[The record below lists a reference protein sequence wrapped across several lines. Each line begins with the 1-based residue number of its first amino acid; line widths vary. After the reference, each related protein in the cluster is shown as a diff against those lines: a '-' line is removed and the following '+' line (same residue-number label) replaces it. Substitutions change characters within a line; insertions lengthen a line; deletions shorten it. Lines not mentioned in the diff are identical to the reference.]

1 MGFFI
6 YYKRIHL
13 KAFADGKYMKI
24 KNPEYPLK
32 TIRAGILGVSGYTGG
47 QLFAL
52 LLKHPGVRLTYVAAN
67 NTQGPMGEI
76 YPEFLNRT
84 TLVCQKFN
92 IKETVKKCDVV
103 FLALPH
109 TESMNVA
116 PKLLKAGLRVID
128 LSADYRLNKPKVYET
143 WYGHKHTDTKN
154 LGKAIYG
161 MPELFRQ
168 KIKKAHF
175 IANPG
180 CYPTAAIL
188 GLAPLISTRRDI
200 QSIVVDAKS
209 GVSGAGRKATI
220 DRLFSETNEN
230 FKAYKVLCH
239 QHSPEIEQYLSQLAG
254 KATRIHFVAHLLP
267 ITRGI
272 LNTMY
277 VQLKEGIPLNQLH
290 SLYKKFYKVE
300 PFVRIHP
307 LGSQPETKNVAN
319 TNFCDI
325 GLSLSSD
332 KKMVVITSAIDNLVK
347 GAAGQAV
354 QNMNIMYGFNEIEG
368 LL

>member
-1 MGFFI
+1 MTVP
-6 YYKRIHL
+6 YSEYQL
-13 KAFADGKYMKI
+13 KAV
-24 KNPEYPLK
+24 
-32 TIRAGILGVSGYTGG
+32 RAGILGVSGYTGREV
-47 QLFAL
+47 LAL
-52 LLKHPGVRLTYVAAN
+52 LLKHPWVRITYVSAN
-67 NTQGPMGEI
+67 QTAGPISQI

-84 TLVCQKFN
+84 TLVCQAFDLKKV
-92 IKETVKKCDVV
+92 KEKCDLV

-109 TESMNVA
+109 TESMKLA
-116 PKLLKAGLRVID
+116 PKLLKAGLKVID
-128 LSADYRLNKPKVYET
+128 LSADYRLKNSRAYEQ
-143 WYGHKHTDTKN
+143 WYGRKHVDAKN
-154 LGKAIYG
+154 LTKAVYG
-161 MPELFRQ
+161 MPELFRT
-168 KIKKAHF
+168 KIKKAHL

-188 GLAPLISTRRDI
+188 GLAPLVSTRKDI

-209 GVSGAGRKATI
+209 GVSGAGRKAVVE
-220 DRLFSETNEN
+220 RLFCEVNEN
-230 FKAYKVLCH
+230 FKAYKVLNH
-239 QHSPEIEQYLSQLAG
+239 QHAPEIEQGLSQLAG
-254 KATRIHFVAHLLP
+254 HAAHIHFVAHLLP

-277 VQLKEGIPLNQLH
+277 VQLKEGITFNQLH
-290 SLYKKFYKVE
+290 SVYDKFYKAE

-307 LGSQPETKNVAN
+307 AGGQPQTKDVAN

-325 GLSLSSD
+325 GLAVSAD
-332 KKMVVITSAIDNLVK
+332 KKMAVITSAIDNLVK

>member
-1 MGFFI
+1 
-6 YYKRIHL
+6 
-13 KAFADGKYMKI
+13 MKN
-24 KNPEYPLK
+24 KDLNYPLK
-32 TIRAGILGVSGYTGG
+32 TIRAGIWGVSGYTGREA
-47 QLFAL
+47 LAL

-67 NTQGPMGEI
+67 NTQGPLSEI

-84 TLVCQKFN
+84 TLVCHKSN
-92 IKETVKKCDVV
+92 LKDTLAKCDVV

-109 TESMNVA
+109 TESMKVA
-116 PKLLKAGLRVID
+116 SKLLKAGLKVID
-128 LSADYRLNKPKVYET
+128 LSADYRLKNPQVYET
-143 WYGHKHTDTKN
+143 WYGHKHVDAKN
-154 LGKAIYG
+154 LGKAVYG
-161 MPELFRQ
+161 LPELFRQ
-168 KIKKAHF
+168 KIKGADF

-209 GVSGAGRKATI
+209 GVSGAGRKASI
-220 DRLFSETNEN
+220 GLLSAEVNEN
-230 FKAYKVLCH
+230 FKAYKVLKH
-239 QHSPEIEQYLSQLAG
+239 QHGPEIEQYLSQLAG
-254 KATRIHFVAHLLP
+254 KTTHVHFVAHLLP

-277 VQLKEGIPLNQLH
+277 VQLKDGITLNQLH
-290 SLYKKFYKVE
+290 SLYKKFYKME
-300 PFVRIHP
+300 PFVRLHP

-325 GLSLSSD
+325 GLALSSD
-332 KKMVVITSAIDNLVK
+332 KKMAVVTSAIDNLVK

-354 QNMNIMYGFNEIEG
+354 QNMNIMYGFNETEG

>member
-1 MGFFI
+1 
-6 YYKRIHL
+6 
-13 KAFADGKYMKI
+13 MK
-24 KNPEYPLK
+24 NNHSH
-32 TIRAGILGVSGYTGG
+32 IRAGVLGVSGYTGREA
-47 QLFAL
+47 FAL
-52 LLKHPGVRLTYVAAN
+52 LLNHPSVRVTYVAAHS
-67 NTQGPMGEI
+67 TYGPMSEI

-92 IKETVKKCDVV
+92 IKEAVDKCDVI

-109 TESMNVA
+109 TESMKVA
-116 PKLLKAGLRVID
+116 PKLLKEGLKVID
-128 LSADYRLNKPKVYET
+128 LSADYRLKSAQVYET
-143 WYGHKHTDTKN
+143 WYAHKHTDTKN
-154 LGKAIYG
+154 LGKAVYG

-168 KIKKAHF
+168 KIKGATF
-175 IANPG
+175 VANPG

-209 GVSGAGRKATI
+209 GVSGAGRKASLGL
-220 DRLFSETNEN
+220 LFSEANEN
-230 FKAYKVLCH
+230 FKAYKVLSH

-254 KATRIHFVAHLLP
+254 RATRVHFVAHLLP

-277 VQLKEGIPLNQLH
+277 VQLKDGTTINQVH
-290 SLYKKFYKVE
+290 SLYKKFYKME
-300 PFVRIHP
+300 PFVRLHP
-307 LGSQPETKNVAN
+307 MGAQPEIKSVAN

-325 GLSLSSD
+325 GLAVSPD
-332 KKMVVITSAIDNLVK
+332 KKMVVITSVIDNLVK

-354 QNMNIMYGFNEIEG
+354 QNMNIIYGFNETEG

>member
-1 MGFFI
+1 
-6 YYKRIHL
+6 
-13 KAFADGKYMKI
+13 MKT
-24 KNPEYPLK
+24 KNFENPYK
-32 TIRAGILGVSGYTGG
+32 TIRAGILGVSGYTVREI
-47 QLFAL
+47 FAL
-52 LLKHPGVRLTYVAAN
+52 LLNHPGVRLTYVAAN
-67 NTQGPMGEI
+67 NTHGPMSEI
-76 YPEFLNRT
+76 YPEFLDRT

-92 IKETVKKCDVV
+92 IKDTVKKCDVA

-116 PKLLKAGLRVID
+116 PKLLKAGLKVID
-128 LSADYRLNKPKVYET
+128 LSADYRFKSSKVYEN

-154 LGKAIYG
+154 LSNAIYG
-161 MPELFRQ
+161 LPELFRQ
-168 KIKKAHF
+168 KIKGAAF
-175 IANPG
+175 VANPG

-188 GLAPLISTRRDI
+188 GLAPLVSTRGDI

-209 GVSGAGRKATI
+209 GVSGAGRKASVGL
-220 DRLFSETNEN
+220 LFSEINEN
-230 FKAYKVLCH
+230 FKAYKVLSH
-239 QHSPEIEQYLSQLAG
+239 QHSPEIEQYLSLLAG
-254 KATRIHFVAHLLP
+254 HATDIHFVAHLLP

-277 VQLKEGIPLNQLH
+277 VQLKQRTSLNQLH
-290 SLYKKFYKVE
+290 SLYKKFYRIE

-307 LGSQPETKNVAN
+307 SGSQPEIKNVAH

-325 GLSLSSD
+325 GLALSRT
-332 KKMVVITSAIDNLVK
+332 KKMVVVTSAIDNLVK

>member
-1 MGFFI
+1 
-6 YYKRIHL
+6 
-13 KAFADGKYMKI
+13 MK
-24 KNPEYPLK
+24 NNY
-32 TIRAGILGVSGYTGG
+32 TYIRAGILGVSGYTGREV
-47 QLFAL
+47 FAL

-67 NTQGPMGEI
+67 NTQGAMADI
-76 YPEFLNRT
+76 YPEFLDRT

-92 IKETVKKCDVV
+92 IKKAVEKCDVV

-109 TESMNVA
+109 TESMKVA
-116 PKLLKAGLRVID
+116 PKLLKAGLKVID
-128 LSADYRLNKPKVYET
+128 LSADYRLKKPKVYET
-143 WYGHKHTDTKN
+143 WYNHKHTDSKN
-154 LGKAIYG
+154 FSKAVYG

-168 KIKKAHF
+168 KVKGASF
-175 IANPG
+175 VANPG

-209 GVSGAGRKATI
+209 GISGAGRKATV
-220 DRLFSETNEN
+220 DRLFSENNEN
-230 FKAYKVLCH
+230 FKAYKVLSH
-239 QHSPEIEQYLSQLAG
+239 QHAPEIEQYLSQLAG
-254 KATRIHFVAHLLP
+254 RATPIHFVAHLLP

-277 VQLKEGIPLNQLH
+277 VQLKEGITLSQAH

-325 GLSLSSD
+325 GLAVSAD

>member
-1 MGFFI
+1 
-6 YYKRIHL
+6 
-13 KAFADGKYMKI
+13 MK
-24 KNPEYPLK
+24 NDY
-32 TIRAGILGVSGYTGG
+32 TYIRAGILGVSGYTGREA
-47 QLFAL
+47 FAL

-67 NTQGPMGEI
+67 NTQGPMSRI

-84 TLVCQKFN
+84 TLICHKFN
-92 IKETVKKCDVV
+92 LKDAVAKCDVV

-109 TESMNVA
+109 TESMSVA
-116 PKLLKAGLRVID
+116 PKLLKAGLKVID
-128 LSADYRLNKPKVYET
+128 LSADYRLKTPKLYET

-154 LGKAIYG
+154 LSKAVYG

-168 KIKKAHF
+168 KIKGAAF
-175 IANPG
+175 VANPG

-188 GLAPLISTRRDI
+188 GLAPLISTRKDI

-220 DRLFSETNEN
+220 DRLFTEANEN
-230 FKAYKVLCH
+230 FKAYKVLSH
-239 QHSPEIEQYLSQLAG
+239 QHAPEIEQYLSRLSG
-254 KATRIHFVAHLLP
+254 RATHIHFVAHLLP

-277 VQLKEGIPLNQLH
+277 VQLKEGITLNQLH
-290 SLYKKFYKVE
+290 TLYKKFYKME
-300 PFVRIHP
+300 PFVRLHP
-307 LGSQPETKNVAN
+307 AGEQPETKNVAN

-325 GLSLSSD
+325 GLAVSAD
-332 KKMVVITSAIDNLVK
+332 KKMAVITSAIDNLVK

-354 QNMNIMYGFNEIEG
+354 QNMNIMYGFNEVEG